1 MQKMGENAGKIAI
14 NNVEERIYEEIKGRP
29 KYIVSTSCESKKKS

>member
-14 NNVEERIYEEIKGRP
+14 NNVEERIYEEIK
-29 KYIVSTSCESKKKS
+29 KIIKQ